1 VTKSAGRRSVCKS
14 SYQGEEEMPS
24 IERVTSPDVAE
35 APPGHWSNLLVVD
48 KVAYFS
54 GLTARAKDQTTIE
67 GRDEYE
73 QTKVIFGKFQSLITA
88 AGGTMADMVQLT
100 IFVTNIKN
108 REGVWKARREFFRD
122 DFPACALVEVASLA
136 SSEVLVEIQ
145 GIAHLGAGK
154 K

>member
-1 VTKSAGRRSVCKS
+1 MSF
-14 SYQGEEEMPS
+14 

-54 GLTARAKDQTTIE
+54 GLTARASDQTTIE
-67 GRDEYE
+67 GCNEYQ
-73 QTKVIFGKFQSLITA
+73 QTMVIFGKFQSLITA
-88 AGGTMADMVQLT
+88 AGGTMADIVQLT
-100 IFVTNIKN
+100 IFVAKIKN
-108 REGVWKARREFFRD
+108 REGVWKARREFFTG

-145 GIAHLGAGK
+145 GVAHIGAGK

>member
-1 VTKSAGRRSVCKS
+1 
-14 SYQGEEEMPS
+14 MPS

-108 REGVWKARREFFRD
+108 REGVWKARREFFRG